1 MPDRLMCPKF
11 RVSALG
17 FLCVLGAFSASASV
31 RDASAKENVDFAR
44 DVRPILSQYCFKCHG
59 PDETTRHGGLRL
71 DQREAAIAAGDS
83 GAISITPQKP
93 DESELIRRILS
104 EDPDEVMPPPHTK
117 QVLTDSQKQILRDWI
132 SEGAPYAAHWAFK
145 APALSPLPQISGAEW
160 ASNAIDVFVLER
172 LQALGLTPSAEAK
185 PEELIRR
192 VYLDLIGLPPSA
204 AEVQAYVADSS
215 PHKYEALVE
224 RLLSSPAYGERWAR
238 RWLDLARYAD
248 TNGYEK
254 DRVRTIWPY
263 RDWVINALNEDLSF
277 DQFTVKQLAG
287 DLLPNATLADR
298 VATGFHRNT
307 MLNEEGGIDPLEFR
321 FHAMVDR
328 VGTTGTVWLGMSI
341 ACAQCHTHKYDPVSH
356 KEYYQLMAY
365 LNNTEEPEL
374 ELVDEALQKERNA
387 AQSQIQQWLATASQR
402 YPIDLPEVQWQAA
415 EIAAGVT
422 DSGASLEKLR
432 DGTWVARGDVADKD
446 VYRLKVK
453 LPNTAGWVT
462 GVRLEVYADGS
473 LPNSGPGRAPNG
485 NMVLTELKARMPHA
499 LQANEITPLEWSA
512 AQASFAQKGF
522 AVEDAVDGNSR
533 SGWALDPFPAATNW
547 HATWHS
553 ATPMYQAGG
562 DAPSTLEIDLE
573 QLYGG
578 AHLIGRF
585 KLLIGYVPASAAPS
599 NTAQGNTAPSDIAAA
614 TRELTAR
621 SLDRAFVNWQ
631 QSHASMDVRWKPVA
645 PTATETNM
653 ARIREEGDR
662 VLFAEGDQSKRDWY
676 TLQFAP
682 QEKPVY
688 GVMIEALP
696 DPRLPKQGPGRV
708 YYEGP
713 IGDFFLSEVT
723 IEAQAKKFPWASA
736 EQSNGSGNA
745 SAAID
750 ADPLSGWSIN
760 GGQGKRHFATF
771 RLKEPIP
778 AGEAFKFT
786 MLFER
791 YYAGPLGKFR
801 IWLTDSNSE
810 KLMSMLPPEFSPTDE
825 AHDQMLAEK
834 LKQEFGQKE
843 TYFAKTSPWMNLWQ
857 MELDRLQQSL
867 RTTTTSLVMQERPS
881 DLPRATFIHHRG
893 EFLSPKEQVGNGVP
907 SFLPPVSPDSP
918 GNRLDFAQWLVRTD
932 HPLTARVIVNRNW
945 SLLLGRGLVSTE
957 EDFGYQGSLPTHPQL
972 LDWLARQWMDGNADT
987 DPNRWSM
994 KWLHRLIVTSSTYKQ
1009 TSAVDDVRLEKD
1021 PDNRWLSRGPRKRLE
1036 AEQLRDALLVVSGL
1050 LDRKMRGPSV
1060 FPPQPASVTTEGTY
1074 GQLAWNVSQGGERY
1088 RRGLYTFAKRTAPYA
1103 MFQTFDGP
1111 SGEACLAKRTP
1122 TNTPL
1127 QALTLLNDPVVVE
1140 TSQVLGRWAIEQQKL
1155 VKGEQGHAATHVIA
1169 ELFVRVL
1176 ARQPDPAET
1185 EAILVYWNTESQRLS
1200 QNAEATKKLCGND
1213 VNDSQQAAWVLVA
1226 RALLNTDE
1234 FLTRN

>member
-1 MPDRLMCPKF
+1 MPDRLMFPKF

-17 FLCVLGAFSASASV
+17 FLWVLGTLPITAQLSNAA
-31 RDASAKENVDFAR
+31 DFAR

-59 PDETTRHGGLRL
+59 PDDSTRHGGLRL
-71 DQREAAIAAGDS
+71 DQREAALAAGES
-83 GAISITPQKP
+83 GAIGIVPQKP
-93 DESELIRRILS
+93 DESELVRRILS
-104 EDPDEVMPPPHTK
+104 QDPDEVMPPPHTK
-117 QVLTDSQKQILRDWI
+117 QVLSDAHKQILQEWI
-132 SEGAPYAAHWAFK
+132 REGAPYAEHWAFK
-145 APALSPLPQISGAEW
+145 APTLPTLPKPAQAEW
-160 ASNAIDVFVLER
+160 ATNAIDLFVLDR

-185 PEELIRR
+185 PQELIRR
-192 VYLDLIGLPPSA
+192 LYLDLTGLPPTE
-204 AEVQAYVADSS
+204 AEVKSYLEDTA
-215 PHKYEALVE
+215 PNKYETLVE

-254 DRVRTIWPY
+254 DRARTIWPY
-263 RDWVINALNEDLSF
+263 RDWVIDAINNDMTF
-277 DQFTVKQLAG
+277 DQFTIKQLAG

-321 FHAMVDR
+321 YHAMVDR

-341 ACAQCHTHKYDPVSH
+341 ACAQCHNHKYDPVSQ

-365 LNNTEEPEL
+365 LNNAEEPEL
-374 ELVDEALQKERNA
+374 ELVDETLQQERNA
-387 AQSQIQQWLATASQR
+387 AQKKIQSWLSSASQR
-402 YPIDLPEVQWQAA
+402 FPIDLPEVQWQAA
-415 EIAAGVT
+415 EISASVSE
-422 DSGASLEKLR
+422 SGATFERLR
-432 DGTWVARGDVADKD
+432 DGTWLVRGEVADKD

-453 LPNTAGWVT
+453 LPKEAGWVT
-462 GVRLEVYADGS
+462 GVRLEVYSDGA
-473 LPNSGPGRAPNG
+473 LPGSGPGRAPNG
-485 NMVLTELKARMPHA
+485 NMVLTELKARMPNA
-499 LQANEITPLEWSA
+499 LQANEPAHFEWSA
-512 AQASFAQKGF
+512 AQASFAQQGF
-522 AVEDAVDGNSR
+522 SVEDAVDGNGR
-533 SGWALDPFPAATNW
+533 TGWALDPFPTAPNW
-547 HATWHS
+547 NATWHS

-562 DAPSTLEIDLE
+562 EAPATLEVDLE

-578 AHLIGRF
+578 AHLIGKF
-585 KLLIGYVPASAAPS
+585 KLLIGYVNANPVP
-599 NTAQGNTAPSDIAAA
+599 NDIAAA

-621 SLDRAFVNWQ
+621 SLDRAFVQWQ
-631 QSHASMDVRWKPVA
+631 QSTSNSNVRWKPVA
-645 PTATETNM
+645 PITAEANM

-676 TLQFAP
+676 TLQLAA
-682 QEKPVY
+682 QDKPIY

-723 IEAQAKKFPWASA
+723 LEAGDKKFPWASA
-736 EQSNGSGNA
+736 EQSNAGGNA
-745 SAAID
+745 AAAID
-750 ADPLSGWSIN
+750 TDPLSGWTVN

-771 RLKEPIP
+771 RLKEPVP
-778 AGEAFKFT
+778 AGQAMKFT

-791 YYAGPLGKFR
+791 YYAAPLGKFR
-801 IWLTDSNSE
+801 IWLTDSNNE
-810 KLMSMLPPEFSPTDE
+810 KLLSLLPPEFSTTEE

-834 LKQEFGQKE
+834 LKQDFGQKE

-857 MELDRLQQSL
+857 KELNRLQQAF

-893 EFLSPKEQVGNGVP
+893 EFLSPKEQVSNGVP
-907 SFLPPVSPDSP
+907 AFLPAVGEGSS
-918 GNRLDFAQWLVRTD
+918 GNRLDFAKWLVRAD
-932 HPLTARVIVNRNW
+932 HPLTARVIINRNW
-945 SLLLGRGLVSTE
+945 SMLMGRGLVSTE
-957 EDFGYQGSLPTHPQL
+957 EDFGYQGSLPTHPAL
-972 LDWLARQWMDGNADT
+972 LDWLARHWMDGNGDA

-994 KWLHRLIVTSSTYKQ
+994 KWLHRLIVTSSTYRQ
-1009 TSAVDDVRLEKD
+1009 TSEVNSERIARD
-1021 PDNRWLSRGPRKRLE
+1021 PDNRWLSRGPRKRME
-1036 AEQLRDALLVVSGL
+1036 AEQLRDSLLAVSGL

-1074 GQLAWNVSQGGERY
+1074 GQLAWNVSQGGDRY

-1127 QALTLLNDPVVVE
+1127 QALTLLNDPVVIE
-1140 TSQVLGRWAIEQQKL
+1140 TSQTLGRWAKEQQTL
-1155 VKGEQGHAATHVIA
+1155 VQGEQGVAAANVVTSMFIK
-1169 ELFVRVL
+1169 VL
-1176 ARQPDPAET
+1176 ARQPDQAEI
-1185 EAILVYWNTESQRLS
+1185 EAVLAFWNSETQRLS
-1200 QNAEATKKLCGND
+1200 GNAEATKKLCGNNSTD
-1213 VNDSQQAAWVLVA
+1213 AQQAAWVLVA

>member
-1 MPDRLMCPKF
+1 MPDRLMFPKF

-17 FLCVLGAFSASASV
+17 FLLVLGTLPITDQLLSAA
-31 RDASAKENVDFAR
+31 DFAR

-59 PDETTRHGGLRL
+59 PDDSTRHGGLRL
-71 DQREAAIAAGDS
+71 DQREAAIGAGES
-83 GAISITPQKP
+83 GAIGIVPQKP
-93 DESELIRRILS
+93 EESELVRRILS
-104 EDPDEVMPPPHTK
+104 QDPDEVMPPPHTK
-117 QVLTDSQKQILRDWI
+117 QALSEAHKQILQEWI
-132 SEGAPYAAHWAFK
+132 REGAPYAEHWAFK
-145 APALSPLPQISGAEW
+145 APVLPTPPQPTQADW
-160 ASNAIDVFVLER
+160 ATNAIDMFVLER
-172 LQALGLTPSAEAK
+172 LHAQGLTPSAEAK
-185 PEELIRR
+185 PQELIRR
-192 VYLDLIGLPPSA
+192 LYLDLTGLPPSE
-204 AEVQAYVADSS
+204 AEVKSYLEDTS
-215 PHKYEALVE
+215 PNKYETLVE

-254 DRVRTIWPY
+254 DRARTIWPY
-263 RDWVINALNEDLSF
+263 RDWVIDAINNDMAF
-277 DQFTVKQLAG
+277 DQFTIKQLAG

-321 FHAMVDR
+321 YHAMVDR

-341 ACAQCHTHKYDPVSH
+341 ACAQCHNHKYDPVSQ

-365 LNNTEEPEL
+365 LNNAEEPEL
-374 ELVDEALQKERNA
+374 ELVDETLQQERVA
-387 AQSQIQQWLATASQR
+387 AQKKMQNWLSSASQR
-402 YPIDLPEVQWQAA
+402 FPIDLPEVQWQPA
-415 EIAAGVT
+415 EVSANVSE
-422 DSGASLEKLR
+422 SGATFERLR
-432 DGTWVARGDVADKD
+432 DGAWLVRGEVADKD

-453 LPNTAGWVT
+453 LPKEAGWVT
-462 GVRLEVYADGS
+462 GVRLEVFSDGA
-473 LPNSGPGRAPNG
+473 LPGSGPGRAPNG
-485 NMVLTELKARMPHA
+485 NMVLTELKARMPNA
-499 LQANEITPLEWSA
+499 LQANELAQFEWSA
-512 AQASFAQKGF
+512 AQASFAQQGF
-522 AVEDAVDGNSR
+522 PVEDAVDGNSR
-533 SGWALDPFPAATNW
+533 SGWALDPFPTASNW
-547 HATWHS
+547 NATWHS

-562 DAPSTLEIDLE
+562 ESPATLEVDLE

-578 AHLIGRF
+578 AHLIGKF
-585 KLLIGYVPASAAPS
+585 KLLIGYVVANPVP
-599 NTAQGNTAPSDIAAA
+599 NDIAAA

-621 SLDRAFVNWQ
+621 SLDRAFVQWQ
-631 QSHASMDVRWKPVA
+631 QSTTNSNVRWKPVA
-645 PTATETNM
+645 PISAEANM

-676 TLQFAP
+676 TLQLAA
-682 QEKPVY
+682 QDKPIY

-723 IEAQAKKFPWASA
+723 LEAGEKKFPWASA
-736 EQSNGSGNA
+736 EQSNAGGNA
-745 SAAID
+745 AAAID
-750 ADPLSGWSIN
+750 TDPLSGWTVN

-771 RLKEPIP
+771 RLKEPVP
-778 AGEAFKFT
+778 AGQAMKFT

-791 YYAGPLGKFR
+791 YYAAPLGKFR
-801 IWLTDSNSE
+801 IWLTDSNNE
-810 KLMSMLPPEFSPTDE
+810 KLLSMLPPEFSTTEE

-834 LKQEFGQKE
+834 LKQDFGQKE
-843 TYFAKTSPWMNLWQ
+843 TYFAKTTPWMNLWQ
-857 MELDRLQQSL
+857 KELDRLQQAF
-867 RTTTTSLVMQERPS
+867 RPTTTSLVMQERPS

-893 EFLSPKEQVGNGVP
+893 EFLSPKEQVSNGVP
-907 SFLPPVSPDSP
+907 AFLPAVADGSS
-918 GNRLDFAQWLVRTD
+918 GNRLDFAKWLVRPE
-932 HPLTARVIVNRNW
+932 HPLTARVIINRNW
-945 SLLLGRGLVSTE
+945 SMLMGRGLVSTE
-957 EDFGYQGSLPTHPQL
+957 EDFGYQGSLPTHPAL
-972 LDWLARQWMDGNADT
+972 LDWLARQWMDGGGDS

-994 KWLHRLIVTSSTYKQ
+994 KWLHRLIVTSSTYRQ
-1009 TSAVDDVRLEKD
+1009 SSEVDNVRLEKD
-1021 PDNRWLSRGPRKRLE
+1021 PDNRWLSRGPRKRME
-1036 AEQLRDALLVVSGL
+1036 AEQLRDSLLVVSGL

-1074 GQLAWNVSQGGERY
+1074 GQLAWNVSQGGDRY

-1140 TSQVLGRWAIEQQKL
+1140 TSQTLGRWAKEQQNL
-1155 VKGEQGHAATHVIA
+1155 VQGEQGVAAANVVTSMFIK
-1169 ELFVRVL
+1169 VL
-1176 ARQPDPAET
+1176 ARQPDQAEID
-1185 EAILVYWNTESQRLS
+1185 AVLAFWNSESQRLS
-1200 QNAEATKKLCGND
+1200 GNAEATKKLCGN
-1213 VNDSQQAAWVLVA
+1213 NSTDSQQAAWVLVA